1 MRWVRNDLPVQG
13 RQYRYAC
20 WKAGDLG
27 QAYATDTA
35 RVELVKMSV
44 ATVERWLKPA
54 RDRMRLKGIS
64 TTEPPRLLGERLH
77 ATLRMPHWADQV

>member
-1 MRWVRNDLPVQG
+1 MRWVRKDLPVQG

-20 WKAGDLG
+20 LKSGDLG
-27 QAYATDTA
+27 QAHATDTA
-35 RVELVKMSV
+35 RGELVKMSI
-44 ATVERWLKPA
+44 ATVERRLKPA
-54 RDRMRLKGIS
+54 PDRLRLKGIS